1 MEKIQNIRT
10 KSAFTPKKKILYELN
25 LFYVFGHWNKYM
37 VVVFFFFFF
46 GTMLEI
52 SAEKKSII
60 NRKKKYNVERCKEK
74 NSSNTKIT

>member
-1 MEKIQNIRT
+1 MFLDIETNT
-10 KSAFTPKKKILYELN
+10 WLLC
-25 LFYVFGHWNKYM
+25 
-37 VVVFFFFFF
+37 FFFFFF

>member
-1 MEKIQNIRT
+1 MFLDIETNT
-10 KSAFTPKKKILYELN
+10 WLLCVS
-25 LFYVFGHWNKYM
+25 
-37 VVVFFFFFF
+37 FFFW
-46 GTMLEI
+46 TTLEI